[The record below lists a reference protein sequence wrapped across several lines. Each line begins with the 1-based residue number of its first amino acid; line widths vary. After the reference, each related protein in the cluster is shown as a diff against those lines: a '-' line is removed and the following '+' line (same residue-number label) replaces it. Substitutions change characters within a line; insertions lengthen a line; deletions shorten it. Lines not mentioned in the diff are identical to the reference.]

1 MHLAT
6 NAVLKGSARPAITHS
21 GGIRK
26 IDGVDF
32 SRAFEYLGLHSRKDS

>member
-6 NAVLKGSARPAITHS
+6 NTVLKGSARPAITHS
-21 GGIRK
+21 GGMRK

-32 SRAFEYLGLHSRKDS
+32 SSVFEYLGLHSRKDS